1 MSSFGTGNKNVY
13 LKTIDGT
20 NLLYVPMR
28 YTRATY
34 IIQNWWR
41 KHQLIHKE
49 TMIKACEARIAVLER
64 KLSQWEEYGGTLS
77 SDEEGYMNSNNLF

>member
-1 MSSFGTGNKNVY
+1 MSSLLVSP
-13 LKTIDGT
+13 DGT
-20 NLLYVPMR
+20 NLLSVTIIGR

-41 KHQLIHKE
+41 KHQLKHKE

-64 KLSQWEEYGGTLS
+64 KLHEFEEYGGTLD